1 MDASTMPYMPRI
13 IDAELIAR
21 LASAGAVV
29 LEGPKAC
36 GKTETALQVAAS
48 SLFLD
53 MDSAARASVDID
65 PRLPLR
71 GETPRLIDE
80 WQLAPAIWNGVRR
93 EVDARKTPGQFI
105 LTGSATP
112 SDDLTRHTGAGRFAH
127 LRMRPMS
134 LLETRISTGDMSLA
148 ALLRGEQLA
157 AADPGVSFYE
167 LLEQLCRGGWP
178 ASVRLD
184 MKAALQSMQ
193 DYVKDIYRADIHT
206 IDGIRRDPLR
216 VQAVFESL
224 ARHVACE
231 FSLATIA
238 ADVATTTIAP
248 TQNTVA
254 TYVDALERLLLVEL
268 QQPWAVHLRSR
279 SRVRSSRKF
288 HFTDPALAVA
298 ALGANP
304 ESLLTDLNTTGLLFE
319 SLVIRDLRIYSQS
332 LGGDVRHYRDNTGLE
347 IDAILS
353 TADARWCACE
363 IKLSSAPHIVD
374 AAAAQL
380 LKFAA
385 RVDTSR
391 CGEPSALLVITA
403 GGYGYKRPDGVTVV
417 PVCTLGP

>member
-1 MDASTMPYMPRI
+1 MSYMPRI
-13 IDAELIAR
+13 IDTELTAR

-134 LLETRISTGDMSLA
+134 LLETGTSSGEMSLA
-148 ALLRGEQLA
+148 ALMGGEHLA
-157 AADPGVSFYE
+157 SGDPGVSFHQ
-167 LLEQLCRGGWP
+167 LLERLCRGGWP
-178 ASVRLD
+178 ATLGLD
-184 MKAALQSMQ
+184 MNAALRAMQ
-193 DYVKDIYRADIHT
+193 DYVKDIFRADIHT
-206 IDGIRRDPLR
+206 VDGIRRDPHR

-231 FSLATIA
+231 LNLATIA
-238 ADVATTTIAP
+238 ADVAATFTTP
-248 TQNTVA
+248 TLDTVA
-254 TYVDALERLLLVEL
+254 TYIDALERLLLVEL

-298 ALGANP
+298 ALGANH
-304 ESLLTDLNTTGLLFE
+304 ESLLADLNTTGRLFE
-319 SLVIRDLRIYSQS
+319 SMVIRDLRIYSQS

-347 IDAILS
+347 IDAIVS

-363 IKLSSAPHIVD
+363 IKLS
-374 AAAAQL
+374 AATHVVEKAALQL
-380 LKFAA
+380 LKFAN

-391 CGEPSALLVITA
+391 CGEPAALLVITA

-417 PVCTLGP
+417 PVCALGP